1 LTQGFFTDER
11 RTYGMRGKWIGKALV
26 LATLGA
32 FACSSSSDI
41 SDGSLSFTIA
51 EGLLVVVDPGPDAG
65 PVTFG
70 AVVLASAAGSCPLL
84 QAGYTYTL
92 ISDTAFLYFP
102 MENLLPDLDA
112 GTLISGT
119 YNIIDLSSSDP
130 LTPGL
135 VANAFTVET
144 DIVCDYTSAAGT
156 GGSVAVV
163 PMDTT
168 AGGSSTVSYSAIFS
182 NTRITGANSLS
193 TCVVN
198 AATVVPDGGC
208 LLP

>member
-1 LTQGFFTDER
+1 
-11 RTYGMRGKWIGKALV
+11 MRGKWIGKALMV
-26 LATLGA
+26 ATLGA

-51 EGLLVVVDPGPDAG
+51 EGLMVVVDPGPDAG

-70 AVVLASAAGSCPLL
+70 AVVLASAAGTCPLL
-84 QAGYTYTL
+84 QAGYTYSL

-102 MENLLPDLDA
+102 MENVVSVDSAGNPDA
-112 GTLISGT
+112 GPLIAGT
-119 YNIIDLSSSDP
+119 YNVIDLSSSDP

-135 VANAFTVET
+135 VANAFTIET
-144 DIVCDYTSAAGT
+144 DVVCNYTSAAGT
-156 GGSVAVV
+156 GGTISVA
-163 PMDTT
+163 PLDTNG
-168 AGGSSTVSYSAIFS
+168 GGSSTASYAVVFS
-182 NTRITGANSLS
+182 NTRITGANALS

-198 AATVVPDGGC
+198 AATLVPDGGC